1 MRCWKLLQ
9 VKPFIFA
16 LTFLLEDYALN
27 ALRFLL
33 CCLRHLTTPFSFS
46 LPLSLSPVYSRDV
59 MTATTL
65 NNLGVLLKGEQ
76 KLQEAQASYTEAL
89 ETRR

>member
-1 MRCWKLLQ
+1 MPNWKLFQ
-9 VKPFIFA
+9 VRQFFFV
-16 LTFLLEDYALN
+16 LMFLLGDYALN
-27 ALRFLL
+27 PLRLLL
-33 CCLRHLTTPFSFS
+33 CCLRHLTTPFS
-46 LPLSLSPVYSRDV
+46 LSLSFVYCRDV

-76 KLQEAQASYTEAL
+76 KLMEAQASYTEAL